1 MTAVTATIALLISL
15 ASFAFSVYQY
25 RILQKVRVGEKA
37 SVMLRLAY
45 DLRRKSEDLKHKV
58 DSTDNVPDYPEL
70 FAKVDT
76 FVGEGI
82 KGLMLS
88 QKLSWDELLK
98 IEQRLLPLELELD
111 LFYKQVVEAGRFND
125 EVRAYEKA
133 KAQKHEL

>member
-1 MTAVTATIALLISL
+1 
-15 ASFAFSVYQY
+15 
-25 RILQKVRVGEKA
+25 
-37 SVMLRLAY
+37 
-45 DLRRKSEDLKHKV
+45 
-58 DSTDNVPDYPEL
+58 
-70 FAKVDT
+70 
-76 FVGEGI
+76 
-82 KGLMLS
+82 MLS